1 LGGIQPCRFALN
13 QTPNPIFAQQGQTR
27 HLLKQSCY
35 IAKGEAVGPEQRAAA
50 QRLRKAGAG
59 QMDFLAFFIAQ
70 ARTRQEAV
78 PLTVCKIGAIPSWKK
93 PNLQTV
99 RGTATT

>member
-13 QTPNPIFAQQGQTR
+13 QTPNPIFAQQGQAR

-35 IAKGEAVGPEQRAAA
+35 IAKGEAVGPEQRTAA
-50 QRLRKAGAG
+50 QRRRKAGAG

-70 ARTRQEAV
+70 ARTRQDEASMSRSNRNALGSV
-78 PLTVCKIGAIPSWKK
+78 MPQALFFSPA
-93 PNLQTV
+93 
-99 RGTATT
+99 